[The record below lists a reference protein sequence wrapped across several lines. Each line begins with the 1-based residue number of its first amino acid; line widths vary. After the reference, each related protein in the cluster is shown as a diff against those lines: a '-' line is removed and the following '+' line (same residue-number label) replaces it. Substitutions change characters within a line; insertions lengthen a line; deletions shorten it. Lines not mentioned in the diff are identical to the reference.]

1 MDPDFSSVPF
11 TSESRGF
18 YSVSPMGLKGFSGP
32 SEPPV
37 SPPPHAFGSFPPFS
51 RPFPLSKPVPFS
63 SLPPTLSLSAPSPN
77 TLTRLRSRDEGIWRQ
92 HERNTGFLFE
102 KHSNCLD

>member
-1 MDPDFSSVPF
+1 MDPVSPF
-11 TSESRGF
+11 PSAFRGF
-18 YSVSPMGLKGFSGP
+18 YSVSPMGFQGFLGP
-32 SEPPV
+32 SEPPA
-37 SPPPHAFGSFPPFS
+37 SPPPHAFGSFP
-51 RPFPLSKPVPFS
+51 RFPDPLTHSPPVPFS